1 MRLINSNGVFKVS
14 DSRMEII
21 SLGNTKFFWVRLVA
35 YKSPRLTTPEFAVLN
50 FKIAGRDLAFDKIFE
65 LAKYQLI
72 EQRIR
77 HWFKRSQTN

>member
-1 MRLINSNGVFKVS
+1 MS

-35 YKSPRLTTPEFAVLN
+35 YKSKRLATPEFAVLN
-50 FKIAGRDLAFDKIFE
+50 LKIAGHDLAFDKIFE